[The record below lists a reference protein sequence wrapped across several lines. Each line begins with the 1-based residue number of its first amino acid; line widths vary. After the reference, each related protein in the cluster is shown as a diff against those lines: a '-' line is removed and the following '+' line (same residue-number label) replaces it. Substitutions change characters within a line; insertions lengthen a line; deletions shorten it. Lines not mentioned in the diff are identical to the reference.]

1 MTRVKQLPQAKVTGV
16 SSSLLPIRPVLMSM
30 LFVLSVVSGQ
40 IFAADIKDVRIWRA
54 PDHTRVVLDLSAPV
68 SHQVMVLENPQRIVV
83 DVDSAVFKASLGSL
97 DLDNSPVS
105 RVRTGIKD
113 KKDVRI
119 VLDMKAAVKPRSF
132 LLKANGQASDRLVI
146 DLYDKQAT
154 SKVVKHVNDKDKR
167 DIVIAI
173 DAGHGGEDPGAS
185 GPNKL
190 REKRVVLAIAKEL
203 NYLLKQRKGYSP
215 VMIRTGDY
223 YVGLKKRRE
232 LARKAEADLMVSIH
246 ADAFKDHRAHGTSVY
261 ALSRRGA
268 TSAMAQVLADDAN
281 NSDLVGGVKL
291 GDKDDVLAEV
301 LADLSMSAS
310 LDVSVQVGDD
320 IIGELGKISRQ
331 HSKKVEKAN
340 FSVLRS
346 ADVPSI
352 LVETGFISNPG
363 EAKKLSTKNY
373 QRKMARAIFKGITRH
388 FAESP
393 PPDTL
398 LAWQKRQRSNTIEH
412 VIASGDTLSGIAQR
426 YRVSVASIR
435 QQNDL
440 SSSVIRV
447 GQKII
452 IPSS

>member
-1 MTRVKQLPQAKVTGV
+1 M
-16 SSSLLPIRPVLMSM
+16 VL
-30 LFVLSVVSGQ
+30 FGLSVVSGQ
-40 IFAADIKDVRIWRA
+40 AFAVDIKDVRIWRA

-68 SHQVMVLENPQRIVV
+68 SHQVMVLQNPQRIVI
-83 DVDSAVFKASLGSL
+83 DVDSAVFKASLASL

-105 RVRTGIKD
+105 RVRTGVKD
-113 KKDVRI
+113 KNDVRI

-146 DLYDKQAT
+146 DLYDKQAA

-203 NYLLKQRKGYSP
+203 NYLLKQKQGYSP

-223 YVGLKKRRE
+223 YVGLKQRRA

-246 ADAFKDHRAHGTSVY
+246 ADAFKDHRAYGTSVY

-346 ADVPSI
+346 ADVPSLLI
-352 LVETGFISNPG
+352 ETGFISNPG
-363 EAKKLSTKNY
+363 EAKKLSTKGY
-373 QRKMARAIFKGITRH
+373 QRKMARAIFQGITRH

-398 LAWQKRQRSNTIEH
+398 LAWQKRQRNNTVEH

-440 SSSVIRV
+440 SSSMIRV
-447 GQKII
+447 GQKIL